1 MLIYCISLFSQGND
15 AGETL
20 SFHANELTLP
30 RHESIHRELEVYAE
44 LMHWMKAMDR
54 KAYTALMRVYT
65 GAISKLYDRD
75 IKQFFEEAKLRISGF
90 RDKKGDST
98 LHLYIISEHMS
109 SLFT

>member
-1 MLIYCISLFSQGND
+1 MNSHVKGND

-20 SFHANELTLP
+20 SFHASELTLP

-54 KAYTALMRVYT
+54 KAYIALMRVYT

-75 IKQFFEEAKLRISGF
+75 IKQFFEEAKLRISGQ
-90 RDKKGDST
+90 RVDKRGTHNFCAVFYFCK
-98 LHLYIISEHMS
+98 ISV
-109 SLFT
+109 LTVFFF

>member
-1 MLIYCISLFSQGND
+1 MFHFQGND

-30 RHESIHRELEVYAE
+30 RHESIHRDLVVYAE

-75 IKQFFEEAKLRISGF
+75 TKQFFEEAKLRISGL
-90 RDKKGDST
+90 RTDKKGNVT
-98 LHLYIISEHMS
+98 ICLKKIRHHIIG
-109 SLFT
+109 LVNVLIK